1 LEKFKYYKS
10 LFLRYRKMRFGL
22 LRFAGLSVLI
32 VMLGV
37 TIRPDWIVLF
47 ENFVFVF
54 VSLFVFRWIDDAW
67 SFYNDRIEHPER
79 FYIFPEYLRN
89 FASLG
94 LLIYV
99 FYLTA
104 LFLYSFYLVQT
115 MLFLFIISTVFY
127 AVFYKNKYVRFIIP
141 ILKYPVLIWCISGFS
156 MSNEVLNL
164 ALGSFFM
171 MIAVDFLQENESGT
185 KGIPVKLAL
194 LIVTGILVMQ
204 PLAEKNNLF
213 LDVALIT
220 IPLIFP
226 FLKPVKALVV
236 LPVIYYPVMHIIDI
250 LL

>member
-10 LFLRYRKMRFGL
+10 LFLRYRKIRFGL
-22 LRFAGLSVLI
+22 LRFGGLSILI

-37 TIRPDWIVLF
+37 SKQADWITLSI
-47 ENFVFVF
+47 NFIIVFA
-54 VSLFVFRWIDDAW
+54 SLFVFRWIDDAW

-89 FASLG
+89 FAILG

-164 ALGSFFM
+164 AVGSFFM
-171 MIAVDFLQENESGT
+171 MIAVDFLQEYESGT
-185 KGIPVKLAL
+185 KGILVKLAL
-194 LIVTGILVMQ
+194 LVVTGILVMQ
-204 PLAEKNNLF
+204 PLAEKTNLF
-213 LDVALIT
+213 LDVAMIS
-220 IPLIFP
+220 IPLIFL
-226 FLKPVKALVV
+226 FLKPIKALVV
-236 LPVIYYPVMHIIDI
+236 FPAIYYPVMHIFDI